1 MLILSRKMGESI
13 CLPGTNT
20 TITIHRTSGG
30 RVSLAIDAPR
40 EVAIVRGELMPIEP
54 SSPIHLDAFQPHPVS
69 SKPR

>member
-1 MLILSRKMGESI
+1 MLILSRKIGESM

-30 RVSLAIDAPR
+30 RVILAIDAPR

-54 SSPIHLDAFQPHPVS
+54 SSSMTTDVSQTPPVAT
-69 SKPR
+69 KPR

>member
-20 TITIHRTSGG
+20 TITVHRTSGG

-54 SSPIHLDAFQPHPVS
+54 SSSMTTDVSQSHPVAT
-69 SKPR
+69 KPR

>member
-20 TITIHRTSGG
+20 MITIHRTS
-30 RVSLAIDAPR
+30 RNRISLAIDAPQ

-54 SSPIHLDAFQPHPVS
+54 RSPMPLELSHPHPVVT
-69 SKPR
+69 KPR